1 MGMPCVPWVT
11 RNRLLFPSKWEPGW
25 VEDREA
31 AVLQCG
37 ISKCVQVSRHQGVPG
52 CSIPWAQDTFRIPEC
67 RHEPPGAATRGKACK
82 EVQAG
87 HAGLW
92 GMMCPDAAAAAAGA
106 GTCEH
111 EPTLSPL
118 PQHMRPGSCSNPP
131 CICQP
136 HPAHPVTAPSSASP
150 LVTAGGS
157 CWGPHPPPLTQSQGD
172 WGS

>member
-1 MGMPCVPWVT
+1 MGMPWVPWVT
-11 RNRLLFPSKWEPGW
+11 RNRLLFPSKWEPSW

-31 AVLQCG
+31 AFLQCG

-52 CSIPWAQDTFRIPEC
+52 CSIPWAQDTFHIPEC
-67 RHEPPGAATRGKACK
+67 RHEPPGAATRGKAWK

-92 GMMCPDAAAAAAGA
+92 GMMCPDAAAAAGA

-131 CICQP
+131 CIFQP